1 MRYRKEN
8 VTTLLAQLRV
18 MGLPELGYWVDGGH
32 ASNGQV
38 LAMRW
43 KSYSD
48 MEVREQKANWQQF
61 QHDVNTLINARKTK

>member
-1 MRYRKEN
+1 
-8 VTTLLAQLRV
+8 

-61 QHDVNTLINARKTK
+61 QYDVNTLINARKTK